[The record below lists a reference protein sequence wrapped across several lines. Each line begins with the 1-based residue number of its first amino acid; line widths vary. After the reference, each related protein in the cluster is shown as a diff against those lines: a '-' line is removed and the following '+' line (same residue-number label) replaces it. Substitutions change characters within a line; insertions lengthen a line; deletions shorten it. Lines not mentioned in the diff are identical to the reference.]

1 MMRNFCV
8 ITVEASLNPKTGAWS
23 SEFTNHRVLVGPKAK
38 VDTCKEKI
46 EAKMGTKDDMKGWTF
61 KVNEQIMGQ

>member
-8 ITVEASLNPKTGAWS
+8 LTLEASLKGEKWS
-23 SEFTNHRVLVGPKAK
+23 SEYTNHRVLVGPKEK
-38 VDTCKEKI
+38 VNFCKEKI
-46 EAKMGTKDDMKGWTF
+46 ESKMGTDENKEGWTF